1 MRAGHMERP
10 LVSGDIRTGVESIF
24 RKLLAVPVL
33 ALLLAAS
40 LPGAA
45 QAQEGPPAGATF
57 EERHQALTKRTD
69 LQFQFTPPPKIQL
82 REQRPRSWMDEAFDG
97 LQPFL
102 EAVFWIALVLGGLA
116 LLAFV
121 FREVWASRQD
131 KTDKAKTAELQ
142 TSDFR
147 PEAGKA
153 RALLAEADRLA
164 AEGRFDEAVRTLLHR
179 SIEDIEERVPN
190 SIRKAQTSREIARMP
205 QLPVQVR
212 GAFAPITRAVE
223 ESWFG
228 GRPIDAARYQA
239 CRKAYSDFALP
250 EAWNARMAGAGAP
263 A

>member
-1 MRAGHMERP
+1 MASP
-10 LVSGDIRTGVESIF
+10 FVSGDIRAGVELIF
-24 RKLLAVPVL
+24 RKLLVAPVL

-40 LPGAA
+40 LPEAA
-45 QAQEGPPAGATF
+45 RAQQAPAAEAAGATF
-57 EERHQALTKRTD
+57 EERHTALTKRPD
-69 LQFQFTPPPKIQL
+69 LQFEFTPPPKIEL
-82 REQRPRSWMDEAFDG
+82 RRPPARSPLDSLFDG

-121 FREVWASRQD
+121 YREVWAARRD
-131 KTDKAKTAELQ
+131 KTDKPKTAVLQ
-142 TSDFR
+142 TEDFR

-164 AEGRFDEAVRTLLHR
+164 REGKFDEAVRILLHR
-179 SIEDIEERVPN
+179 SIDDIEERVPN

-205 QLPVQVR
+205 QLPEQVR

-223 ESWFG
+223 EAWFG
-228 GRPIDAARYQA
+228 GRPVDAARYQA

-250 EAWNARMAGAGAP
+250 EAWNEPRTAAGARA
-263 A
+263 

>member
-1 MRAGHMERP
+1 MASP
-10 LVSGDIRTGVESIF
+10 FVSGDIRTGVESIF
-24 RKLLAVPVL
+24 RKLLVAPVF

-40 LPGAA
+40 ATGMA
-45 QAQEGPPAGATF
+45 QAQQAPPAGATF
-57 EERHQALTKRTD
+57 EERHAALTKRDD
-69 LQFQFTPPPKIQL
+69 LQFEFTPPPKLEL
-82 REQRPRSWMDEAFDG
+82 RPQPPRSWLDDVFDG

-102 EAVFWIALVLGGLA
+102 EAVFWIALILGGLA

-121 FREVWASRQD
+121 YREVWVARR
-131 KTDKAKTAELQ
+131 DKADKPKTAVLQ

-164 AEGRFDEAVRTLLHR
+164 GEGKFDEAVRRLLHR
-179 SIEDIEERVPN
+179 SIDDIEERVPN
-190 SIRKAQTSREIARMP
+190 SIRKAQTSREIAGMP
-205 QLPVQVR
+205 QLPEQVR

-223 ESWFG
+223 DAWFG
-228 GRPIDAARYQA
+228 GRPVDAARYQA

-250 EAWNARMAGAGAP
+250 EAWTAPRAAAGAP

>member
-1 MRAGHMERP
+1 MA
-10 LVSGDIRTGVESIF
+10 SIF
-24 RKLLAVPVL
+24 RT
-33 ALLLAAS
+33 LLLGLGLLSLGLLSLGLAAVVACAG
-40 LPGAA
+40 PA

-57 EERHQALTKRTD
+57 EERHEALTKRTD
-69 LQFQFTPPPKIQL
+69 LQFEFTPLPKIEV
-82 REQRPRSWMDEAFDG
+82 RQRSSSNVVFDA

-102 EAVFWIALVLGGLA
+102 EAVFWAALVLGGLA
-116 LLAFV
+116 LIAFV
-121 FREVWASRQD
+121 FREVWAGRQD
-131 KTDKAKTAELQ
+131 KTDKPKTANLQ

-164 AEGRFDEAVRTLLHR
+164 GEGRFDEAVRTLLHR

-205 QLPVQVR
+205 QLPEPVR

-228 GRPIDAARYQA
+228 GRPIDAVRYQA
-239 CRKAYSDFALP
+239 CRKAYADFALP
-250 EAWNARMAGAGAP
+250 EAWKASTTPAGALA
-263 A
+263 